1 MPQPDL
7 QKKICML
14 GAFASGKTSLVAR
27 YVRSIFSEEYHSTI
41 GVKIDRKTVVAPSGR
56 EVDLMLWDIA
66 GEDEFVTVK
75 ASYVR
80 GSAGYLLVVDGTRP
94 TTVHAA
100 WALRERVRREV
111 GTIPYLLLLNK
122 CDLIDQWVLEDAEVE
137 ALSKDAMATFR
148 TSAKTGECVEQA
160 FAALLEGISR

>member
-1 MPQPDL
+1 MPQTDL

-27 YVRSIFSEEYHSTI
+27 FVRSIFSEEYHSTI
-41 GVKIDRKTVVAPSGR
+41 GVKIDRKTVVTPAGR

-75 ASYVR
+75 TSYVR

-94 TTVHAA
+94 TTVNAA
-100 WALRERVRREV
+100 LTLRERVRREI
-111 GTIPYLLLLNK
+111 GEIPYLLLLNK
-122 CDLIDQWVLEDAEVE
+122 CDLTDQWMLDDAEIE
-137 ALSKDAMATFR
+137 SLSRDALATLR

-160 FAALLEGISR
+160 FATLLEGITQ

>member
-27 YVRSIFSEEYHSTI
+27 FVRSIFSEEYHSTI
-41 GVKIDRKTVVAPSGR
+41 GVKIDRKSVVTPTGR

-75 ASYVR
+75 TSYVR

-94 TTVHAA
+94 STVHAA
-100 WALRERVRREV
+100 WALRERVNREV
-111 GTIPYLLLLNK
+111 GEIPYLLLLNK
-122 CDLIDQWVLEDAEVE
+122 CDLTDQWVLEDSEVD
-137 ALSKDAMATFR
+137 ALAADALTTLR
-148 TSAKTGECVEQA
+148 TSAKTGECVEEA
-160 FAALLEGISR
+160 FVTLLEGINR